1 MGEINAVPA
10 KYLEQKVL
18 DYQGNPLIEVLPPIY
33 HKHEIL
39 KLLTVNPE
47 YNEGERE
54 SDAIYRFH
62 FIRRLFR
69 YFQPLPVHIDVEG
82 RISRTIRQS
91 YISRNPI
98 TPKYAAS
105 LAQGAEAIREGSLN
119 ISTDTDFTV
128 SGFAIIGMSGVGKTT
143 AIKKVLSLYPQ
154 TVLHTSYKGSPL
166 FLTQLVWARLDC
178 PFDGS
183 LKGLCMSF
191 FDYVDRVL
199 GTDYAKKFSVYR
211 MTVDQALPRMAQIAR
226 THCLGLLVIDE
237 IQHLHQAKGVGQAT
251 MLNFFVN
258 LVNTVGVPVV
268 LIGTTKAM
276 SILQSEFRQARRS
289 SGHEGDLLWERMEND
304 ISWEVMLRA
313 MWKYQW
319 TQKRVELTEE
329 LKNVLYDESQG
340 IIDIAVKLYV
350 FAQAKVIGDGTE
362 EVTAVTIREAAAEK
376 LKLLKKYFDAIRSGD
391 VKKMAQYEDIRPIS
405 VDDYLA
411 AQYSRISAAAPNFD
425 KDEAISLEEQ
435 AVLQLLGMDIPSKI
449 ARSSV
454 RKAIGKSTVG
464 QPLSSVVKKAFKLAL
479 NMESEK
485 EQTVLIEHTGDLRGA
500 ADRNIYENLK
510 SGGIVT
516 ETADEF

>member
-1 MGEINAVPA
+1 MAEIKIIPA
-10 KYLEQKVL
+10 KYLEQEVP
-18 DYQGNPLIEVLPPIY
+18 DYRGNPLIEALPPIY
-33 HKHEIL
+33 FPDDVIR
-39 KLLTVNPE
+39 LLRVDPK
-47 YNEGERE
+47 YHEGERE
-54 SDAIYRFH
+54 YEATYRFH
-62 FIRRLFR
+62 FIRRLFW
-69 YFQPLPVHIDVEG
+69 YFQPLPVHIDIEG

-91 YISRNPI
+91 YLSRNPV
-98 TPKYAAS
+98 TPQYAKS
-105 LAQGAEAIREGSLN
+105 LAQGAETIREGSLD
-119 ISTDTDFTV
+119 IFDDADFNA
-128 SGFAIIGMSGVGKTT
+128 SGFSIIGMSGVGKTT

-154 TVLHTSYKGSPL
+154 TILHTNYKGSPL

-199 GTDYAKKFSVYR
+199 GTDYAKKFSAYR
-211 MTVDQALPRMAQIAR
+211 MTVDQAMLKMAQIAR

-237 IQHLHQAKGVGQAT
+237 IQHLHQAKGVGQEI

-258 LVNTVGVPVV
+258 LVNTVGIPVV

-313 MWKYQW
+313 MWKNQW
-319 TQKRVELTEE
+319 TQKHIKFTEE

-350 FAQAKVIGDGTE
+350 FAQAKAMGDRTE
-362 EVTAVTIREAAAEK
+362 EVTVAAIREAAAVK
-376 LKLLKKYFDAIRSGD
+376 LKSLKKYFDAIRSGD

-411 AQYSRISAAAPNFD
+411 AQYSRIAATVPDFSKEA
-425 KDEAISLEEQ
+425 AISLEEQ
-435 AVLQLLGMDIPSKI
+435 AVITLLEMDIPSKI
-449 ARSSV
+449 ARSAV
-454 RKAIGKSTVG
+454 RKVIEKSTVG

-479 NMESEK
+479 NMEKDK
-485 EQTVLIEHTGDLRGA
+485 EQPEQTEQKDDLRNTGA
-500 ADRNIYENLK
+500 GDSYENLK
-510 SGGIVT
+510 SSGVIA

>member
-1 MGEINAVPA
+1 MGKIDAVSA
-10 KYLEQKVL
+10 EYLEQEVS
-18 DYQGNPLIEVLPPIY
+18 DYQGNPLIEALPPIY
-33 HKHEIL
+33 LKHEIV
-39 KLLTVNPE
+39 KLMTVNPE
-47 YNEGERE
+47 YKEGERYL
-54 SDAIYRFH
+54 DATYRFH
-62 FIRRLFR
+62 FMRRLFR
-69 YFQPLPVHIDVEG
+69 YFQPLPVHFDIEG
-82 RISRTIRQS
+82 RISRTIRQG

-98 TPKYAAS
+98 TPRYAAS
-105 LAQGAEAIREGSLN
+105 LAQGAEAIRAGTLDILS
-119 ISTDTDFTV
+119 DTDFTA
-128 SGFAIIGMSGVGKTT
+128 SGFTIIGMSGVGKTT
-143 AIKKVLSLYPQ
+143 AVKKVLSLYTQ
-154 TVLHTSYKGSPL
+154 TILHTNYKDSPL

-183 LKGLCMSF
+183 LKGLCVSF

-211 MTVDQALPRMAQIAR
+211 MTVDQAMPKMAQIAR

-237 IQHLHQAKGVGQAT
+237 IQHLHQARGVGQAT
-251 MLNFFVN
+251 MLNFFVT

-304 ISWEVMLRA
+304 ISWEVMLRS

-350 FAQAKVIGDGTE
+350 FAQAKAIGDGTE
-362 EVTAVTIREAAAEK
+362 EVTVAAIREAAAVK
-376 LKLLKKYFDAIRSGD
+376 LKSLKKYFDALRSGD
-391 VKKMAQYEDIRPIS
+391 VKKIAQYEDIRPIS

-411 AQYSRISAAAPNFD
+411 AQYARISPTVPNFD
-425 KDEAISLEEQ
+425 NDGVLPLEEQ
-435 AVLQLLGMDIPSKI
+435 AVLQLLAMEIPSKI

-454 RKAIGKSTVG
+454 RKVIGKSTVG
-464 QPLSSVVKKAFKLAL
+464 QPLSVVVKKAFKLAL
-479 NMESEK
+479 NMEATD
-485 EQTVLIEHTGDLRGA
+485 EQTEKIPQSDDLRNA
-500 ADRNIYENLK
+500 ADATYENLK
-510 SGGIVT
+510 NIGVIA